1 MLDPGKRV
9 RKFAYRYGE
18 MPMKRYLLCSLALF
32 LSAWVSLPSSV
43 GQPPDDDI
51 LEMKVKGV
59 TIDPQ
64 GNTPVVI
71 LEEPQ
76 GHLAFPIWIGP
87 SEARAI
93 ALEMEGVSTPRPLT
107 HVLLH
112 NILTDLNVKIARVT
126 ITDMQDNTFY
136 ATLLLRQENKT
147 LTIDARPSDAIALAL
162 HVNAPVFVTKKLL
175 NAVRPL
181 PLQARVAPSFST
193 KTLGM
198 HIQSLD
204 TTLANVFHLA
214 KAEGVLI
221 SAVEADSQ
229 AERHGIRR
237 GDVITSVDGKP
248 IKDLQDFLATCKEK
262 KVGQEILFQV
272 IRDRNP
278 LMVRLLL
285 SSLD

>member
-1 MLDPGKRV
+1 MLDSGKRG
-9 RKFAYRYGE
+9 RKFTDRYGE
-18 MPMKRYLLCSLALF
+18 MPMKRYLLCSLVLF

-43 GQPPDDDI
+43 GQSPDDDI

-59 TIDPQ
+59 TMDPQ

-76 GHLAFPIWIGP
+76 GRLAFPIWIGL

-93 ALEMEGVSTPRPLT
+93 ALEMEGISTPRPLT

-112 NILTDLNVKIARVT
+112 NILTDLNVKVARII
-126 ITDMQDNTFY
+126 ITGIQDNTFY
-136 ATLLLRQENKT
+136 ATLLLRQDNKT
-147 LTIDARPSDAIALAL
+147 FTIDARPSDAIALAL
-162 HVNAPVFVTKKLL
+162 HGNAPVFVTKKLL
-175 NAVRPL
+175 NVVRPVT
-181 PLQARVAPSFST
+181 LQEPAASSFPT

-204 TTLANVFHLA
+204 ATLANFFHLA

-221 SAVEADSQ
+221 AAVEVDSQ
-229 AERHGIRR
+229 AARHGIRR
-237 GDVITSVDGKP
+237 GDVITSIDGKP
-248 IKDLQDFLATCKEK
+248 IKDIQDFLATCKEK

-272 IRDRNP
+272 IRDQSP

>member
-1 MLDPGKRV
+1 
-9 RKFAYRYGE
+9 
-18 MPMKRYLLCSLALF
+18 MKRCLLCGIALF
-32 LSAWVSLPSSV
+32 LSVWVSLPSSI
-43 GQPPDDDI
+43 GQPLDEDL

-71 LEEPQ
+71 LEEPH
-76 GHLAFPIWIGP
+76 GRRAFPIWIGL

-107 HVLLH
+107 YALLS
-112 NILTDLNVKIARVT
+112 NILTDLNVKIVRII
-126 ITDMQDNTFY
+126 ITAIQDNTFY
-136 ATLLLRQENKT
+136 ATLLLRQGSKT

-162 HVNAPVFVTKKLL
+162 HVKAPVFVTKKLL
-175 NAVRPL
+175 DGVRTVT
-181 PLQARVAPSFST
+181 LQEPAASSFST
-193 KTLGM
+193 QTLGL

-204 TTLANVFHLA
+204 TTLASFFHLA
-214 KAEGVLI
+214 TADGVLV
-221 SAVEADSQ
+221 SAVEAGSQ
-229 AERHGIRR
+229 AERHGMRR

-248 IKDLQDFLATCKEK
+248 IKDIQDFLATCKGK

-272 IRDRNP
+272 IRDRSP
-278 LMVRLLL
+278 LMIRLLL